1 MKSKYLFALVTASLF
16 LSACGATSNS
26 TDASAAATA
35 SSSPAEESGFSWT
48 TDLLYQA
55 MMDPELVESWGYK
68 VGVGDSAVDDF
79 AIDANNRINDNLTG
93 VKPADCED
101 VFNFSLSRNEI
112 GAKYYSVFDH
122 FDQYAIFDIRSF
134 LLYTYTFESEEK
146 AKQIFAQLN
155 SSADSCGRFSY
166 LKGSEV
172 LDMELWETPSVNQPD
187 LIIGNDGDITATA
200 FGLNGS
206 AIWGLQV
213 INAQSSNDAEAT
225 ATLAAAE
232 INQRLNTV
240 QGK

>member
-1 MKSKYLFALVTASLF
+1 MKSKYLFTLVTASLF
-16 LSACGATSNS
+16 LSACGAGSNS
-26 TDASAAATA
+26 SEASSTA
-35 SSSPAEESGFSWT
+35 STSSSPTEASGFTWT

-55 MMDPELVESWGYK
+55 MLDPELVEGWGYK

-79 AIDANNRINDNLTG
+79 AIDTNDRIYDKFSG

-122 FDQYAIFDIRSF
+122 FDQYAVFDIRSF
-134 LLYTYTFESEEK
+134 LLYTYAFESEEE
-146 AKQIFAQLN
+146 AKQIFARLN
-155 SSADSCGRFSY
+155 SSADACGSFSF

-172 LDMELWETPSVNQPD
+172 LDMQLWESPSVNQPD
-187 LIIGNDGDITATA
+187 LVIGNDGDITATA

-213 INAQSSNDAEAT
+213 INAESSNDAEAT
-225 ATLAAAE
+225 ATLAATE
-232 INQRLNTV
+232 INKRLDTV

>member
-1 MKSKYLFALVTASLF
+1 MKPKYLFALVVAGLF
-16 LSACGATSNS
+16 LSACGTTSNTS
-26 TDASAAATA
+26 DASIDASA
-35 SSSPAEESGFSWT
+35 SSSSTEDSGFLWT

-79 AIDANNRINDNLTG
+79 AIDTNNRINDNFSG

-101 VFNFSLSRNEI
+101 VFNFSLSRSEI

-122 FDQYAIFDIRSF
+122 FDQYAVFDIRSF

-146 AKQIFAQLN
+146 AKQIFSQLN
-155 SSADSCGRFSY
+155 SSADSCGSFSY

-172 LDMELWETPSVNQPD
+172 LDMKLWETPSVNQPD

-213 INAQSSNDAEAT
+213 INAESSNDAEAT
-225 ATLAAAE
+225 ATLAASE
-232 INQRLNTV
+232 INKRLNAV